1 MEFFFFWKHYL
12 YLYLHHK
19 TQAVTN
25 VREEHYI
32 LVKGSIQNDIP
43 IINTYAANI
52 DLLKCINQILRDIQG
67 KIGSNIVIV
76 GDFNSPLTSVDRSS
90 GQKINRKTMVWN
102 DTLDQVEL
110 VDNTYTTQF
119 MKGSRI
125 HIFSSIN
132 GTCSRIDHIL
142 GHKTASVDLR
152 KFITSMFF
160 SHSTMKLENNY
171 KKRRKKKKNCNKTQ
185 TSGGQTIWD

>member
-1 MEFFFFWKHYL
+1 
-12 YLYLHHK
+12 
-19 TQAVTN
+19 
-25 VREEHYI
+25 
-32 LVKGSIQNDIP
+32 
-43 IINTYAANI
+43 
-52 DLLKCINQILRDIQG
+52 
-67 KIGSNIVIV
+67 
-76 GDFNSPLTSVDRSS
+76 
-90 GQKINRKTMVWN
+90 MVLN

-171 KKRRKKKKNCNKTQ
+171 KKRRKKKKLQQNTNMWRPNNMGLNNQ
-185 TSGGQTIWD
+185 

>member
-1 MEFFFFWKHYL
+1 
-12 YLYLHHK
+12 
-19 TQAVTN
+19 
-25 VREEHYI
+25 
-32 LVKGSIQNDIP
+32 
-43 IINTYAANI
+43 
-52 DLLKCINQILRDIQG
+52 
-67 KIGSNIVIV
+67 
-76 GDFNSPLTSVDRSS
+76 
-90 GQKINRKTMVWN
+90 MVLN

-185 TSGGQTIWD
+185 TCGGQTIWD